1 MYSERHNVLSN
12 TGSVR
17 DDHHPQH
24 QDFPVL
30 VVGAGPAGLTTAIG
44 LARHGVRSMIV
55 ERHPGTSIF
64 PKASGISTR
73 TMEIF
78 RSWGLEEALRE
89 HSQSVQPLMSVRPTL
104 TGPQLAVV
112 QLGFPTDEQALAV
125 SPTHT
130 ALIPQDRLEP
140 VLLDHALALGVEV
153 RFGTELVALE
163 QDTSGVTAVVCSI
176 ADGTCST
183 VRAAYVVGADGTR
196 STVRD
201 LLGIET
207 HGPSD
212 LGDYATIPFRADLWS
227 LLGCERYGLYQL
239 DGPVPG
245 VLVPTG
251 SDDRWVLGMQW
262 DPRSESFTDNTL
274 ERCIELIRAA
284 TGVPDLEIEV
294 LARMPI
300 EFVAQAADR
309 VHSGRTFLIGDA
321 AHRMPPFG
329 GRGLNT
335 AVADAFGLSWK
346 LAWVLR
352 GWADAAL
359 LDTYAEE
366 REPVGRHNLDLA
378 AERSQGGTPD
388 GLTEDM
394 GYVYRSAAID
404 AGEAVDETAP
414 SHLFPTVATP
424 GARLPHA
431 TLQGPGSTM
440 STHDLIGHGLT
451 LITGPGGEAW
461 LDAAKTVAA
470 GTPFPISAH
479 VVGADFD
486 SADGMFCERFGLGSD
501 GAVLVRPDGHIAWRR
516 EAGMVVDHV
525 AELRAALAAAVG
537 QPVLR
542 GEEQS
547 LSVVS

>member
-1 MYSERHNVLSN
+1 MTTTTQSQNV
-12 TGSVR
+12 
-17 DDHHPQH
+17 
-24 QDFPVL
+24 PVL

-44 LARHGVRSMIV
+44 LARQGVSSLIV

-89 HSQSVQPLMSVRPTL
+89 DGQDVQALMSIRPTL
-104 TGPQLAVV
+104 AGPQLAVV

-125 SPTHT
+125 SPTRM

-140 VLLDHALALGVEV
+140 MLLDHARELGVEV
-153 RFGTELVALE
+153 RFGTELMSLE
-163 QDTSGVTAVVCSI
+163 QDSSGVTAVVCSVT
-176 ADGTCST
+176 DGTCST
-183 VRAAYVVGADGTR
+183 VRAAYAVGADGTR

-201 LLGIET
+201 LLGIEA

-212 LGDYATIPFRADLWS
+212 LGDYATVLFRANLWS
-227 LLGCERYGLYQL
+227 LVGEERYGLYQVE
-239 DGPVPG
+239 GPVPG
-245 VLVPTG
+245 VLVPSGT
-251 SDDRWVLGMQW
+251 DDRWVLGMQW
-262 DPRSESFTDNTL
+262 DPRSESFADYTP

-284 TGVPDLEIEV
+284 TGVPDLEVEV

-309 VHSGRTFLIGDA
+309 VRDGRVFLIGDA

-366 REPVGRHNLDLA
+366 REPVGRHNLGLA
-378 AERSQGGTPD
+378 AQRSQGGTPD

-404 AGEAVDETAP
+404 AGDSGDEPAP

-431 TLQGPGSTM
+431 MLRGPEGTM
-440 STHDLIGHGLT
+440 STHDLIGQGLT
-451 LITGPGGEAW
+451 LITGPGGDPW
-461 LDAAKTVAA
+461 LDAVTNVAA

-516 EAGMVVDHV
+516 EAGAVVDLT
-525 AELRAALAAAVG
+525 AELRSAVAVATG
-537 QPVLR
+537 C
-542 GEEQS
+542 GESEEGT
-547 LSVVS
+547 VEAPAKVA

>member
-1 MYSERHNVLSN
+1 MTANPEPREV
-12 TGSVR
+12 
-17 DDHHPQH
+17 
-24 QDFPVL
+24 PVL

-44 LARHGVRSMIV
+44 LARHGVSSIVV

-78 RSWGLEEALRE
+78 RSWGLEEAIRE
-89 HSQSVQPLMSVRPTL
+89 PGQDVQPLMSIRPTL
-104 TGPQLAVV
+104 TGPQLAAV
-112 QLGFPTDEQALAV
+112 QGGFPTDEQALSV
-125 SPTHT
+125 SPTRM
-130 ALIPQDRLEP
+130 ALVPQDRLEP
-140 VLLDHALALGVEV
+140 VLLDHARELGVEV
-153 RFGTELVALE
+153 RFGTQLVSLE
-163 QDTSGVTAVVCSI
+163 QDAIGVTAVVCSV

-183 VRAAYVVGADGTR
+183 VRASYVVGADGTR

-201 LLGIET
+201 LLGIEA
-207 HGPSD
+207 HGPTD
-212 LGDYATIPFRADLWS
+212 LGDYATVLFRADLWS
-227 LLGCERYGLYQL
+227 LLGEERFGLYQL
-239 DGPVPG
+239 NGPVPG

-262 DPRSESFTDNTL
+262 DPRSESFADYTL
-274 ERCIELIRAA
+274 ERCIELIRTA
-284 TGVPDLEIEV
+284 TGVPDLDVEV

-309 VHSGRTFLIGDA
+309 VREGRAFLIGDA

-352 GWADAAL
+352 GWADPAL

-366 REPVGRHNLDLA
+366 RGPVGRHNLSLA
-378 AERSQGGTPD
+378 RERSQGGTPD
-388 GLTEDM
+388 GLTEDL

-404 AGEAVDETAP
+404 AGDAVDERAP

-431 TLQGPGSTM
+431 WLSGPDGPLSTL
-440 STHDLIGHGLT
+440 DLIGQGLT
-451 LITGPGGEAW
+451 LITGPGGGAW
-461 LDAAKTVAA
+461 LDAASQVAA

-479 VVGADFD
+479 VVGADLD
-486 SADGMFCERFGLGSD
+486 SADGTFCERFGVGSD

-516 EAGMVVDHV
+516 EAGTVEDCA
-525 AELRAALAAAVG
+525 AELRAAIAVATG
-537 QPVLR
+537 CSAPEKGTVVAP
-542 GEEQS
+542 
-547 LSVVS
+547 LSVA

>member
-1 MYSERHNVLSN
+1 MTASAQ
-12 TGSVR
+12 
-17 DDHHPQH
+17 PQEI
-24 QDFPVL
+24 PVL
-30 VVGAGPAGLTTAIG
+30 IIGAGPAGLATAVG
-44 LARHGVRSMIV
+44 LARHGVSSMLV

-78 RSWGLEEALRE
+78 RSWGLEKALRA
-89 HSQSVQPLMSVRPTL
+89 HSQNVQPLMSIRPTL
-104 TGPQLAVV
+104 TGPQVAAVRG
-112 QLGFPTDEQALAV
+112 GFPTDEEALSV
-125 SPTHT
+125 SPTRM

-140 VLLDHALALGVEV
+140 ILLDHARGLGVEV
-153 RFGTELVALE
+153 RFGTELVSLE
-163 QDTSGVTAVVCSI
+163 QDASGVTAVVCSV
-176 ADGTCST
+176 ADGTCSS
-183 VRAAYVVGADGTR
+183 VRASYVVGADGTR
-196 STVRD
+196 SAVRD
-201 LLGIET
+201 LLGIEA

-212 LGDYATIPFRADLWS
+212 LGDYATVLFRADLWS
-227 LLGCERYGLYQL
+227 LLGEERYGLYQL
-239 DGPVPG
+239 NGPVPG

-251 SDDRWVLGMQW
+251 RDDRWVLGMPW
-262 DPRSESFTDNTL
+262 DPRSESFADYTV
-274 ERCIELIRAA
+274 ERCIELIRGA

-294 LARMPI
+294 VARMPI

-309 VHSGRTFLIGDA
+309 VRAGRTFLIGDA

-366 REPVGRHNLDLA
+366 REPVGRHNLGLA
-378 AERSQGGTPD
+378 ADRSQGGTPD

-404 AGEAVDETAP
+404 AGDAVDEPAP

-431 TLQGPGSTM
+431 TLRGPGGAR
-440 STHDLIGHGLT
+440 STHDLIGQGLT
-451 LITGPGGEAW
+451 LITGPGGDAW
-461 LDAAKTVAA
+461 LDAATNVAA
-470 GTPFPISAH
+470 KAPYPVSAH
-479 VVGADFD
+479 VVRADLDSDDGAF
-486 SADGMFCERFGLGSD
+486 SERFGLGWD

-516 EAGMVVDHV
+516 EAGMVVHH
-525 AELRAALAAAVG
+525 AAALRGAAALATG
-537 QPVLR
+537 CPMDQPASEGAPALA
-542 GEEQS
+542 S
-547 LSVVS
+547 

>member
-1 MYSERHNVLSN
+1 MTAN
-12 TGSVR
+12 TQPKDV
-17 DDHHPQH
+17 
-24 QDFPVL
+24 PVL
-30 VVGAGPAGLTTAIG
+30 VVGAGPAGLATAIG
-44 LARHGVRSMIV
+44 LARNGVSSLIV

-73 TMEIF
+73 TMEIV
-78 RSWGLEEALRE
+78 RSWGLEDAIRQ
-89 HSQSVQPLMSVRPTL
+89 HGQGVQPLMSIRPTL
-104 TGPQLAVV
+104 TGPQLAAV
-112 QLGFPTDEQALAV
+112 QLGFPTDEQALSV

-130 ALIPQDRLEP
+130 ALVPQDRLEP
-140 VLLDHALALGVEV
+140 VLLDHARELGVEV
-153 RFGTELVALE
+153 RFETELVSLE
-163 QDTSGVTAVVCSI
+163 RDPVGVSAVVCSV
-176 ADGTCST
+176 ADGTRST
-183 VRAAYVVGADGTR
+183 VRASYVVGADGTR

-207 HGPSD
+207 HGPTD
-212 LGDYATIPFRADLWS
+212 IGDYATVLFRADLWP
-227 LLGCERYGLYQL
+227 LLGDQRFGLYQL
-239 DGPVPG
+239 EGPVPG

-262 DPRSESFTDNTL
+262 DPGSESFADYTL
-274 ERCIELIRAA
+274 ERCIALIRAA
-284 TGVPDLEIEV
+284 TGVPDLDVEV

-309 VHSGRTFLIGDA
+309 VRAGRTFLIGDA

-335 AVADAFGLSWK
+335 AVADAYGLSWK

-352 GWADAAL
+352 GWADPAL

-366 REPVGRHNLDLA
+366 REPVGRHNLSLA
-378 AERSQGGTPD
+378 AQRSQGGTPD

-404 AGEAVDETAP
+404 AGDAVDEPAP

-431 TLQGPGSTM
+431 WLSGPNGAL
-440 STHDLIGHGLT
+440 STHDLIGRGLT
-451 LITGPGGEAW
+451 LLTGPGGDAW
-461 LDAAKTVAA
+461 LDAATEVAA
-470 GTPFPISAH
+470 GLPFPISAH
-479 VVGADFD
+479 IVGADLD

-516 EAGMVVDHV
+516 EAGSVTDRVGALRDAV
-525 AELRAALAAAVG
+525 AVATSRQVGEALPLVA
-537 QPVLR
+537 
-542 GEEQS
+542 
-547 LSVVS
+547 

>member
-1 MYSERHNVLSN
+1 MTTNAQPREI
-12 TGSVR
+12 
-17 DDHHPQH
+17 
-24 QDFPVL
+24 PVL
-30 VVGAGPAGLTTAIG
+30 IIGAGPAGLATAIG
-44 LARHGVRSMIV
+44 LARHGVSSLLV

-73 TMEIF
+73 TMEIL

-89 HSQSVQPLMSVRPTL
+89 HSQDVQMLMSIRPTL
-104 TGPQLAVV
+104 TGPQLAAVRG
-112 QLGFPTDEQALAV
+112 GFPSHEEALSV
-125 SPTHT
+125 SPTRT
-130 ALIPQDRLEP
+130 AIVPQDRLEP
-140 VLLDHALALGVEV
+140 ILLDHARELGVEV
-153 RFGTELVALE
+153 RFGTELVSLE
-163 QDTSGVTAVVCSI
+163 QDASGVTAVVCSV

-183 VRAAYVVGADGTR
+183 VRASYVVGADGTR

-201 LLGIET
+201 LLGIEA
-207 HGPSD
+207 HGPTD
-212 LGDYATIPFRADLWS
+212 LGDYATVLFRADLWS
-227 LLGCERYGLYQL
+227 LLGEERYGLYQL
-239 DGPVPG
+239 NGPVPG

-251 SDDRWVLGMQW
+251 RDDRWVLGMQW
-262 DPRSESFTDNTL
+262 DPRSELFADYTP
-274 ERCIELIRAA
+274 ERCIELVRAA
-284 TGVPDLEIEV
+284 TGVPDLEVEV
-294 LARMPI
+294 IARMPI

-309 VHSGRTFLIGDA
+309 VRAGRTFLIGDA

-366 REPVGRHNLDLA
+366 REPVGRHNLSLA

-404 AGEAVDETAP
+404 AGAAVDEPAP

-431 TLQGPGSTM
+431 TLRGPGGAM
-440 STHDLIGHGLT
+440 STHDLIGQGLT
-451 LITGPGGEAW
+451 LITGPGGDAW
-461 LDAAKTVAA
+461 LDAAMKVAA
-470 GTPFPISAH
+470 GLPFSITAH
-479 VVGADFD
+479 IVGTDLD
-486 SADGMFCERFGLGSD
+486 SEDGSFGERFGLGSD
-501 GAVLVRPDGHIAWRR
+501 GTVLVRPDAHIAWRR
-516 EAGMVVDHV
+516 EAGAVVDHT
-525 AELRAALAAAVG
+525 AALRAAVALATG
-537 QPVLR
+537 CPTDQPASAPALAMA
-542 GEEQS
+542 S
-547 LSVVS
+547 

>member
-1 MYSERHNVLSN
+1 MSTNAQTQEV
-12 TGSVR
+12 
-17 DDHHPQH
+17 
-24 QDFPVL
+24 PVL
-30 VVGAGPAGLTTAIG
+30 IVGAGPAGLATSIG
-44 LARHGVRSMIV
+44 LARNGVSSMII

-73 TMEIF
+73 TMEIV
-78 RSWGLEEALRE
+78 RSWGLEGAMRE
-89 HSQSVQPLMSVRPTL
+89 HSQDVQPLMSVHPTL
-104 TGPQLAVV
+104 TGPQLAAV

-125 SPTHT
+125 SPTRT
-130 ALIPQDRLEP
+130 ALVPQDRLEP
-140 VLLDHALALGVEV
+140 VLLDHARELGVEV
-153 RFGTELVALE
+153 RLGNELVSLE
-163 QDTSGVTAVVCSI
+163 QDSTGVTAVVCSV
-176 ADGTCST
+176 ADGTCSA
-183 VRAAYVVGADGTR
+183 VRASYVVGADGTR

-212 LGDYATIPFRADLWS
+212 LGDYTTVLFRAVLWPR
-227 LLGCERYGLYQL
+227 LGEERFGLYQL
-239 DGPVPG
+239 EGPVPG

-251 SDDRWVLGMQW
+251 RDDRWVLGMQW
-262 DPRSESFTDNTL
+262 DPRSESFADYTP

-300 EFVAQAADR
+300 EFIAQAADR
-309 VHSGRTFLIGDA
+309 VRAGRTFLIGDA

-352 GWADAAL
+352 GWADPVL

-366 REPVGRHNLDLA
+366 REPVGRHNLGLA
-378 AERSQGGTPD
+378 ADRSQGGTPD

-394 GYVYRSAAID
+394 GYVYRSAVID
-404 AGEAVDETAP
+404 AGDAVDEPAP

-431 TLQGPGSTM
+431 TLRGPGGAL
-440 STHDLIGHGLT
+440 STHDLIGEGLT
-451 LITGPGGEAW
+451 LITGPGGDAW
-461 LDAAKTVAA
+461 LDAAKRVAA
-470 GTPFPISAH
+470 GTPYPISAH
-479 VVGADFD
+479 VVGADLD
-486 SADGMFCERFGLGSD
+486 SADGIFCERFGLGSD

-516 EAGMVVDHV
+516 EAGAVVNHV
-525 AELRAALAAAVG
+525 TVLRAAVAVATG
-537 QPVLR
+537 GGVP
-542 GEEQS
+542 EEGT
-547 LSVVS
+547 VEAPATVA